1 MTAHTLDG
9 EARPQPSEQAS
20 SGAGLSARSLLLVA
34 VLLGVGALWIRET
47 SLLAFTI
54 LVGEGTPPV
63 PAMAALVLMAA
74 LGVGFSRLSC
84 TPRWRHEALLI
95 YVLLT
100 CAYMTIDAN
109 GVRQLFASLTS
120 LHYFA
125 APGNDYTVLSQTIPG
140 WLMPHDDALIRGFYE
155 GVDGGAV
162 PWGRWMPVLIV
173 WGGAFM
179 VLSLSLGCLVS
190 LFRAPWAEDEHLTF
204 PLAELALS
212 LAPDPQEQPGRP
224 WLLKSWL
231 FWLGFAVAALYDG
244 SNIAH
249 AFLPGIKAV
258 GQDFDLSPLLS
269 ERPWSALRPIDL
281 VFRPEIVGL
290 GYLVPKDVLLSVW
303 SLYLVFRVENF
314 LATLF
319 GYTAGAGF
327 PHDRAQGM
335 GAYIALGLFT
345 LYAGRHH
352 LLRVLQAAVGRGA
365 DGKASEHSIPPVVAI
380 WGVIVGFLALT
391 ALMVAGGM
399 APLTALSYVALIYL
413 CTLAYSRVRAQTGLP
428 ITYGMPREEMYE
440 TVLYLQPTNGHLSD
454 AAVRNESVFA
464 LFQTLSRMTF
474 GQLAANQLE
483 GFHIARRSDIE
494 RSHLIGAIVL
504 GLLGGLVVGYAIH
517 LLDSYNYG
525 WNILDGGSTEGG
537 YRTRQALTSYSR
549 MQSRVHPGEPLTPGT
564 SIARGAGLGLAMLML
579 WLRAKYLRFPL
590 NPVGLALAGT
600 FGGPIWFAVFMAWLA
615 KTIVLRLGGAH
626 AFRQLTP
633 AFLGLAIGHFLM
645 AGGIWGIVGA
655 VNEEV
660 AKRYLL
666 WFA

>member
-1 MTAHTLDG
+1 MTAQSLDAATSPRERG
-9 EARPQPSEQAS
+9 REGPGP
-20 SGAGLSARSLLLVA
+20 GLTPRSLLLA
-34 VLLGVGALWIRET
+34 AAFLFVGALWIRKT

-74 LGVGFSRLSC
+74 VGVLFTRLTV
-84 TPRWRHEALLI
+84 TPRWRREGLLI
-95 YVLLT
+95 YLLLS

-125 APGNDYTVLSQTIPG
+125 APGNDYAVLGQTIPA

-162 PWGRWMPVLIV
+162 PWAGWMPILIV

-179 VLSLSLGCLVS
+179 VLSLSLGCMVS

-231 FWLGFAVAALYDG
+231 FWVGFAVAAAYDG

-249 AFLPGIKAV
+249 AFMPGIKAI
-258 GQDFDLSPLLS
+258 GQSFDLSPLLS
-269 ERPWSALRPIDL
+269 ERPWSALRPL
-281 VFRPEIVGL
+281 NLAFRPEIVGL

-303 SLYLVFRVENF
+303 ALYLFFRVENF

-335 GAYIALGLFT
+335 GAYIGLGLFT

-352 LLRVLQAAVGRGA
+352 LLRAFQAAVGRGA
-365 DGKASEHSIPPVVAI
+365 DDNASQHSIPPAVAV
-380 WGVIVGFLALT
+380 WGVIIGFLALT

-454 AAVRNESVFA
+454 TAVRNEGVFA

-483 GFHIARRSDIE
+483 GFHIARRSDIR
-494 RSHLIGAIVL
+494 RSHLLGAIIL
-504 GLLGGLVVGYAIH
+504 GLLGGLLLGYAIH

-564 SIARGAGLGLAMLML
+564 SIARGVGLALAVLML

-600 FGGPIWFAVFMAWLA
+600 FGSPIWFAVFMAWLA

-633 AFLGLAIGHFLM
+633 AFLGLAIGHFLI

-660 AKRYLL
+660 ATRYLL